1 MADPVLFWLLSSDN
15 IKVEDEHQIL
25 SFIFHTTKLRSQR
38 KNWEAAIITANLLS
52 KCLRFNFLDIY
63 NIMSAIRKNETLQH
77 SEVFSDGVS
86 SEIQERLRIEKNSVT
101 IPLFPE
107 IPSRED
113 KLIYSGKA
121 RKYFDNKALKE
132 HGRAKFFNQKNGVHQ
147 AIIEEVITWAL
158 NSKTEMI

>member
-1 MADPVLFWLLSSDN
+1 
-15 IKVEDEHQIL
+15 
-25 SFIFHTTKLRSQR
+25 
-38 KNWEAAIITANLLS
+38 
-52 KCLRFNFLDIY
+52 
-63 NIMSAIRKNETLQH
+63 MSAIRKNETLQH

-86 SEIQERLRIEKNSVT
+86 NEIQERLRIGKNSVT

-107 IPSRED
+107 IPIRED

-132 HGRAKFFNQKNGVHQ
+132 HGRAKLFNQNNGVHQ